1 MLWKIS
7 RSLQKGIFPSKK
19 NVFIRRENIGRI
31 QAWREKSKNDSLLL
45 ISSNHDPSCCR
56 NFDRRGDDEP
66 WFEAGRR
73 EKTPCNRTSA
83 IKSDFIPS
91 NRNRSSLDSF
101 WSLRATPLRGSLV
114 SPPLVESIRRC
125 AREWSRGDDRS
136 TRSFERKEERK
147 KLIFECYSQTRRI
160 SSIFGK
166 YWITAS
172 VHHSV
177 RDKIN
182 LLTAVG
188 VTRLY
193 RPDFIR
199 LMAKINVK
207 Y

>member
-1 MLWKIS
+1 MERKIEKWYTPLNKFEPRSVLLPKFRSTWRWRAVIRSWAS
-7 RSLQKGIFPSKK
+7 RKNAVQSHVRYQIWFYTLESESFEPRFILIVAGNPVTRFPR
-19 NVFIRRENIGRI
+19 VPTPRRIYPALCARM
-31 QAWREKSKNDSLLL
+31 
-45 ISSNHDPSCCR
+45 IS
-56 NFDRRGDDEP
+56 
-66 WFEAGRR
+66 GRR
-73 EKTPCNRTSA
+73 SVHEVVWK
-83 IKSDFIPS
+83 K
-91 NRNRSSLDSF
+91 
-101 WSLRATPLRGSLV
+101 
-114 SPPLVESIRRC
+114 
-125 AREWSRGDDRS
+125 
-136 TRSFERKEERK
+136 RKERK
-147 KLIFECYSQTRRI
+147 KLIFEYYSQTRRI

>member
-1 MLWKIS
+1 MEKWFTLLNKFEPRSVLLPKFRSTWRWRAVIRSWASRKNAVQSHVRYQIWFYTVESESFEPRFILIVAGNPVTRFPRVPTPRRIYPALCARMIS
-7 RSLQKGIFPSKK
+7 
-19 NVFIRRENIGRI
+19 
-31 QAWREKSKNDSLLL
+31 
-45 ISSNHDPSCCR
+45 
-56 NFDRRGDDEP
+56 
-66 WFEAGRR
+66 GRR
-73 EKTPCNRTSA
+73 SVHEVVWK
-83 IKSDFIPS
+83 K
-91 NRNRSSLDSF
+91 
-101 WSLRATPLRGSLV
+101 
-114 SPPLVESIRRC
+114 
-125 AREWSRGDDRS
+125 
-136 TRSFERKEERK
+136 RKERK
-147 KLIFECYSQTRRI
+147 KLIFEYYSQTRRI